1 MKKFILIASALCLA
15 MTVSCNKVVED
26 RINPSGDGRASANLV
41 EFSFPVNQEL
51 TKAYLDG
58 TTFKWSDGDQV
69 ALCYGS
75 TVAPFTYNPETG
87 LFKGELDASATG
99 PFYVV
104 SPYSADIALVG
115 GKVQATLPAAQVA
128 GEHGAD
134 PAAFLAVGQAADAA
148 ALEAGVSLRN
158 AFSLVRVTVTDTDV
172 TSISFEGNPSG
183 TSISEPL
190 AGPVEIDPS
199 DASFVCDSR
208 NTAVT
213 LKPSGAAFAAG
224 SYDIAVLPQNLANG
238 MKIVFKRDGE
248 DLAYYKKSEAA
259 KQLERNKGIEFP
271 SFTVSGI
278 ATRCRY
284 IQNAADMQAWDAIA
298 YADFT
303 ADDVI
308 YLGED
313 IDMDGVAG
321 WVPVNQFIG
330 TFDGQN
336 HRIYNFQISS
346 NEYVGMFRINK
357 NSTDKADIRNL
368 VFGTKDGATWD
379 GVSSITHTSSK
390 NRTTWYYLG
399 VVAKT
404 QGSATME
411 NVFNYAKVEVAA
423 GCNGKTRAAGV
434 CGNWSS
440 TEGVQNCYNYGT
452 VINNAT
458 ESGQK
463 SASNTGVEISILGG
477 VLAQCDTPVTI
488 SSCYNYGEVVNNN
501 PYVKWIG
508 GILGNT
514 SQVVTVSECEN
525 YGNLTNN
532 VAAYTSW
539 LGTGGIVGFLNKAG
553 AKILKC
559 KCTGAVLTSASQV
572 VSGIVAQILD
582 CEVSDCTVSDISVTA
597 TGGGFCSGIV
607 GWESTAGG
615 TIKNCSVTGSSF
627 TGAGRISGIVGRLQG
642 GIVSDCSVSD
652 CAISN
657 SSAYSG
663 GIVGVAETTPTVTDC
678 SVSRTKIYGAG
689 YTGGIVGYA
698 SGATY
703 AKVENC
709 VVDDLTLVSGTGNV
723 GGIIGWLDMGDILK
737 CKVTGGATVVGS
749 ADGVG
754 GIVGRAIAKSGN
766 ANLIDNCLIE
776 NASVSGAYSVGGI
789 VGYEYP
795 DASGP
800 VDIYNCGVAS
810 TVTLCATSCDTD
822 GDPTQGDCMIG
833 GIVGWARCKDDAS
846 SFKIVNCYNNA
857 PITCDLA
864 MAHPSAGGILGYVSL
879 SDAGAGLVANCS
891 TNITADLLK
900 VGGSAV
906 TAAAQ
911 SYGALFGNLP
921 DVAGI
926 AVLDNCYIDALPV
939 GAARDSE
946 SAIIDISATAALDI
960 RENNA
965 LAEATFGASAVG
977 KLNLFASSYTAHQL
991 FGWKAESGLPVLS
1004 DAAPASSG
1012 GGVEEYGDDVPFT
1025 W

>member
-1 MKKFILIASALCLA
+1 MKKFVLIASALCLA
-15 MTVSCNKVVED
+15 MTVSCNKVAED
-26 RINPSGDGRASANLV
+26 RINPSGDGSENANLV

-51 TKAYLDG
+51 TKSYLDG
-58 TTFKWSDGDQV
+58 TTFKWEEGDQI

-75 TVAPFTYNPETG
+75 TVAPFTYNTETG
-87 LFKGELDASATG
+87 RFQGEISESASG

-104 SPYSADIALVG
+104 SPYSADIAVVE
-115 GKVQATLPAAQVA
+115 GKVQASLPAEQIAD
-128 GEHGAD
+128 EHGAD
-134 PAAFLAVGQAADAA
+134 PAAFLAVGQASDVAG
-148 ALEAGVSLRN
+148 LESGVSLRN
-158 AFSLVRVTVTDTDV
+158 VFSLVRVTITDTNV
-172 TSISFEGNPSG
+172 TSISFEGNADG
-183 TSISEPL
+183 ANISEPL
-190 AGPVEIDPS
+190 AGPVQINPA
-199 DASFVCDSR
+199 DASFECSSR

-213 LKPSGAAFAAG
+213 LKPSGSAFAAG
-224 SYDIAVLPQNLANG
+224 TYDIAVLPQKLAKG
-238 MKIVFKRDGE
+238 MKIVFKCDGE
-248 DLAYYKKSEAA
+248 ELAYYKKSDAE

-278 ATRCRY
+278 TTKCRY
-284 IQNAADMQAWDAIA
+284 IQNAADMQAWDAVA
-298 YADFT
+298 YANFT

-313 IDMDGVAG
+313 IDMTGVTG

-336 HRIYNFQISS
+336 HRIYNFQISG
-346 NEYVGMFRINK
+346 NEYVGLFRVNK
-357 NSTDKADIRNL
+357 ASDDTADIRNI
-368 VFGTKDGATWD
+368 VFGTKDGSTWD

-404 QGSATME
+404 QGAATME
-411 NVFNYAKVEVAA
+411 NVVNYAKVEVAS

-440 TEGVQNCYNYGT
+440 TEGVANCTNFGT

-463 SASNTGVEISILGG
+463 STSSTAVEISILGG
-477 VLAQCDTPVTI
+477 VFAQLDTPANI
-488 SSCYNYGEVVNNN
+488 SNCFNYGEIVNNN

-514 SQVVTVSECEN
+514 SQVTTVSECEN
-525 YGNLTNN
+525 YGNITNN

-539 LGTGGIVGFLNKAG
+539 LGTGAIVGFLNNAEG
-553 AKILKC
+553 KILRC
-559 KCTGAVLTSASQV
+559 KCSGAVLSSASQV
-572 VSGIVAQILD
+572 VSGIVAQMLN

-615 TIKNCSVTGSSF
+615 SVKNCSVTGSSF

-642 GIVSDCSVSD
+642 GTVSNCSVSD

-657 SSAYSG
+657 TSSYSG
-663 GIVGVAETTPTVTDC
+663 GIVGVAESKPTVTDC

-709 VVDDLTLVSGTGNV
+709 VVDDLTLVSGAGNV
-723 GGIIGWLDMGDILK
+723 GGIVGWLDMGDILK
-737 CKVTGGATVVGS
+737 CKVTGGAAVVGS

-795 DASGP
+795 DSNGP

-810 TVTLCATSCDTD
+810 SVTLCATSCDTN
-822 GDPTQGDCMIG
+822 GDPAQGDCMIG
-833 GIVGWARCKDDAS
+833 GIVGWARCSDNAS

-864 MAHPSAGGILGYVSL
+864 MAHPSAAGILGYVSL
-879 SDAGAGLVANCS
+879 SDAGTGLVANCS

-911 SYGALFGNLP
+911 SYGALFGNIP
-921 DVAGI
+921 DVAGLTI
-926 AVLDNCYIDALPV
+926 SNNCYIDALPA
-939 GAARDSE
+939 GGARDGDTLID
-946 SAIIDISATAALDI
+946 SAAAANLVMTG
-960 RENNA
+960 NNA
-965 LAEATFGASAVG
+965 LAEATFGAAAVG
-977 KLNLFASSYTAHQL
+977 KLNAFTASYTAHTL
-991 FGWKAESGLPVLS
+991 FGWKAQDGFPVLTDS
-1004 DAAPASSG
+1004 IVSSSG